1 MEVRGFELDH
11 KSAIPYH
18 VQLEKYLR
26 ALIKLKEY
34 ASGESLLPKE
44 ESMAKRFGVSRNT
57 VRQAIDKLVQDGL
70 VERKRGVGSKVVA
83 QNISTR
89 LDQWISFT
97 KEMRDKGIDVVEY
110 AVEIDFVKPDKDTA
124 RALNLGTDTEVCCLK
139 RVRGAE
145 DAKYLFSISYFHP
158 RIGLT
163 GSENFYQP
171 LYEMLEKECHIV
183 VTVSK
188 EKLKAIAAPAVIAH
202 ALDIKKGDPVLKRER
217 VVLDRGDRPVE
228 YNLVY
233 YATDYFSYDI
243 DIKREL

>member
-1 MEVRGFELDH
+1 MEVRGFKLEH

-26 ALIKLKEY
+26 ELIKLKEY
-34 ASGESLLPKE
+34 ASGESFLPKE
-44 ESMAKRFGVSRNT
+44 ESLAKRFGISRNT

-70 VERKRGVGSKVVA
+70 IERKRGVGSKVVA
-83 QNISTR
+83 QNIATR

-97 KEMRDKGIDVVEY
+97 KEMKDKGIEVVEY
-110 AVEIDFVKPDKDTA
+110 AVKVGFVLPDKEIA
-124 RALNLGTDTEVCCLK
+124 KALNLSSEAEVCRLE
-139 RVRGAE
+139 RIRGAK

-163 GSENFYQP
+163 GKENFYQP
-171 LYEMLEKECHIV
+171 LYEMLERECHVIV
-183 VTVSK
+183 AVSK
-188 EKLKAIAAPAVIAH
+188 EKLKAIAAPQPIAK

-217 VVLDRGDRPVE
+217 VVLDQGDRPVE

-233 YATDYFSYDI
+233 YSTDYFSYDI

>member
-1 MEVRGFELDH
+1 MQVNDFKLDL

-18 VQLEKYLR
+18 VQVEKYMR
-26 ALIKLKEY
+26 DLIKIKEY
-34 ASGESLLPKE
+34 ASGESFLPQE
-44 ESMAKRFGVSRNT
+44 ESLAKRFGISRNT

-97 KEMRDKGIDVVEY
+97 KEMRDKGIEVVEY
-110 AVEIDFVKPDKDTA
+110 SVKVGFVLPDERIAK
-124 RALNLGTDTEVCCLK
+124 ALNLSRDTEVCCME
-139 RVRGAE
+139 RVRGAK

-163 GSENFYQP
+163 GKENFYQP
-171 LYEMLEKECHIV
+171 LYEMMEQEFNVIV
-183 VTVSK
+183 AVSK
-188 EKLKAIAAPAVIAH
+188 EKLKAIAAPTAIAK

-217 VVLDRGDRPVE
+217 LVLDQGDRPVE

-243 DIKREL
+243 DLKREI